1 MIGDF
6 VRYKGNLYEVAGP
19 FGKDK
24 NLVRAYSS
32 DPKDIAYG
40 FEPSK
45 ADGEYT
51 KLIPLSEVTE
61 YYSEYHYVI
70 YKGRGFGVLYE
81 DGKRIRIQT
90 NSQFNVTALD
100 MEPIDFRME
109 GHFGEKWVSRDEVQY
124 YITQTSQ
131 L

>member
-6 VRYKGNLYEVAGP
+6 VRYKGNIYEVAGP

-61 YYSEYHYVI
+61 YYKEYHVVI
-70 YKGRGFGVLYE
+70 YKGRSFSVLYE
-81 DGKRIRIQT
+81 DV
-90 NSQFNVTALD
+90 SQIPVQ
-100 MEPIDFRME
+100 
-109 GHFGEKWVSRDEVQY
+109 EKILSWMRKY
-124 YITQTSQ
+124 HIG
-131 L
+131 